1 MRFFKFFLFFM
12 IVTSSAVAQY
22 RTPIKRANLR
32 AGVNYIFQNGSNYND
47 IAATGKE
54 NIQGNGFIGYRFD
67 PENERANYFGLF
79 GSMSGIQSA
88 SITQMVNDSAIVA
101 PPNYTNGK
109 GSLTDVEVGFIF
121 REWFRIS
128 VGPGKMKLPVTG
140 GWSNLKY
147 YNATAG
153 LVFRIGAV
161 NLNFNTSTQFG
172 GDIKK
177 PTFRVAAGAALSFNF
192 INAR

>member
-1 MRFFKFFLFFM
+1 
-12 IVTSSAVAQY
+12 
-22 RTPIKRANLR
+22 
-32 AGVNYIFQNGSNYND
+32 
-47 IAATGKE
+47 
-54 NIQGNGFIGYRFD
+54 
-67 PENERANYFGLF
+67 
-79 GSMSGIQSA
+79 
-88 SITQMVNDSAIVA
+88 MVKDSAIVA
-101 PPNYTNGK
+101 PLNYTNGK
-109 GSLTDVEVGFIF
+109 GSLTDIEVGFIF

-161 NLNFNTSTQFG
+161 NLNFNTSAQFG
-172 GDIKK
+172 GEIKK
-177 PTFRVAAGAALSFNF
+177 PTFRVGAGAALNFNF